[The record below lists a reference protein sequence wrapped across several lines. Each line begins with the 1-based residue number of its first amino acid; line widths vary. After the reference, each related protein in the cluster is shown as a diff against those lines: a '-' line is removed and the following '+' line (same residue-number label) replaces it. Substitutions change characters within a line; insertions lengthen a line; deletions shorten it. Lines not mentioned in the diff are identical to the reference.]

1 MSNSRTPATVV
12 SLLEI
17 VRAPI
22 PSTLQ
27 MPSLK
32 EFVGNNVQRLQR
44 KLVNESSLLS
54 LKGRKRSQCEKEEI
68 VLADNI
74 WSLVFDHSS
83 PFDLISWRRVNG
95 KFKRLIDKRFENV
108 LYLDVYK
115 MDITA
120 ILPPDR
126 DNNGLFYR
134 HKNAQLLLQLDR
146 HNATIIVHERWAS
159 RDVTRIFSAIQLF
172 ARSAQTVLLDVA
184 IVELVIAGLSSMDLS
199 RWFAFQCYLRTLE
212 GGDTE
217 DSVHVQCIRKE
228 NQTNFFPRLK
238 EFSIRVAEKDFPA
251 LSRMRDYAVDVQ
263 TIFSLRDTQLFR
275 VILLSGKHLAT
286 TTNETAISKKRTN
299 RHLRAFKKWI
309 GSIELGERYCQQYS

>member
-1 MSNSRTPATVV
+1 MV
-12 SLLEI
+12 E
-17 VRAPI
+17 APFDK
-22 PSTLQ
+22 

-217 DSVHVQCIRKE
+217 DS
-228 NQTNFFPRLK
+228 
-238 EFSIRVAEKDFPA
+238 FSIRVAEKDFPA